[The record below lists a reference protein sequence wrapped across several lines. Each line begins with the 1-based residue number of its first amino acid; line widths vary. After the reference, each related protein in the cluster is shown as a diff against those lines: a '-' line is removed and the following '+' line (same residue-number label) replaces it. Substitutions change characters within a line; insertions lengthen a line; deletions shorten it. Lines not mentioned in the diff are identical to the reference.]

1 MKRYADDYKVVIT
14 EDEKGREKKAAVYQ
28 GEYYEIAV
36 DEQSLSKFRQICLI
50 LGAMIIFA
58 QVVSGFLANQGMY
71 NFFVSLP
78 YVFSFLP
85 LYFLAAGILRLP
97 AKKRKFRRDEIGLSF
112 ERMKTAST
120 FLLILLGIG
129 VVGEITYLVWFMEG
143 WNVLEYIFLL
153 LGLLTTAAVY
163 ILIRLL
169 KSMLGKIS
177 RIPG

>member
-36 DEQSLSKFRQICLI
+36 SEQSLSKFRRNCLLLGGIII
-50 LGAMIIFA
+50 LIH
-58 QVVSGFLANQGMY
+58 VVGGFLANQGMY
-71 NFFVSLP
+71 QFFVSLP

-112 ERMKTAST
+112 ERMKTACT
-120 FLLILLGIG
+120 FLLVLLGIG
-129 VVGEITYLVWFMEG
+129 VLGETIFLVWFMEG
-143 WNVLEYIFLL
+143 WNVLEYIYLL
-153 LGLLTTAAVY
+153 AGLLTTAAVY

-177 RIPG
+177 SNPG

>member
-1 MKRYADDYKVVIT
+1 MKRYADDYKVVIE

-28 GEYYEIAV
+28 GKYFEITV
-36 DEQSLSKFRQICLI
+36 DEESLSKFRRNCLL
-50 LGAMIIFA
+50 LGALIILA
-58 QVVSGFLANQGMY
+58 HVVSGFLANQGMY

-97 AKKRKFRRDEIGLSF
+97 AKKRKLRRDEIGLSF
-112 ERMKTAST
+112 ERMKSAST
-120 FLLILLGIG
+120 YLLVLLGIG
-129 VVGEITYLVWFMEG
+129 VVGEIIFLVWFMEG
-143 WNVLEYIFLL
+143 WNVLEYAFLL
-153 LGLLTTAAVY
+153 LGLLTAAAVY

-177 RIPG
+177 SIPE